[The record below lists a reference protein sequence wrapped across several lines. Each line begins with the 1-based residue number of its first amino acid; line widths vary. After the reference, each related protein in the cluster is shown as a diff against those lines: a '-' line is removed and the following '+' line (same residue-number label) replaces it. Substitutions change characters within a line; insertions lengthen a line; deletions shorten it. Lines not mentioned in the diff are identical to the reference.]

1 MTKTKADILL
11 LLISVIWGSSF
22 ALVKNVLEYIPSFA
36 YISLRFIIASIVL
49 VIMFRKRLG
58 SITRKTVLCG
68 FILSLM
74 LFGGVALQIVGLNYT
89 TASNSAFIT
98 GLSVVMVPVISV
110 YALKKKP
117 GLNSIIGVIM
127 AFAGLFFLS
136 GGLSFT
142 FNIGDFLTLLCAICF
157 ALQMIFLDKFTGEQD
172 PMLLSILQISFIA
185 VFSTGIWVGFEF
197 KPFTINMAL
206 IVALII
212 TAVFGSAL
220 AYSIQAVAQKYTTPT
235 HAALILTAEPV
246 FGAIFALIIPDAQG
260 NVEILTIKKVVG
272 CALILLGMLIS
283 EVKVGKSTLKSGTK
297 SGEYIAISEADA
309 RE

>member
-1 MTKTKADILL
+1 MTKTKADISL
-11 LLISVIWGSSF
+11 LLISIIWGSSF
-22 ALVKNVLEYIPSFA
+22 ALVKNVLDYIPSFA
-36 YISLRFIIASIVL
+36 YISLRFIIASAVL

-58 SITRKTVLCG
+58 SMNRKTFLYG

-74 LFGGVALQIVGLNYT
+74 LFGGVALQIVGLYYT

-283 EVKVGKSTLKSGTK
+283 EVNVGKSTLKSGTK